1 MRQRGLGLI
10 IVALMLGMLLAA
22 LDQTIVSTALP
33 RIVSD
38 LGGLEQ
44 LSWVVT
50 GYLLAS
56 TVSTPLW
63 GKLGDQFGR
72 KRLFLA
78 AIVIFLIGSALC
90 GLSQNMGELI
100 LFRSIQGLGGGGLM
114 VLAQAIV
121 GDVVSPRD
129 RGKYQGFFGG
139 VFALASIVGPLLGGL
154 FVDHL
159 SWHWVFYINLPL
171 GAVALFV
178 IAAVLPGDST
188 RTKHK
193 IDYVGIVLLG
203 GATSCLVLIATWGG
217 TIYPWAD
224 PLIIGLGVAAVALL
238 AGWWFAERRAVEP
251 VLPLG
256 LFGLRAF
263 SMSSLVA
270 FVVGFGMFGA
280 LIYLPLYLQVVHG
293 VSATLSG
300 VYLLPMM
307 AGMFTM
313 SIVSG
318 QIIARTGK
326 YRFLPIAGTGVA
338 TVGLVLLSTLTEHTT
353 LLRLGLFLLVLGVGL
368 GMTMQVLVII
378 VQNAVRFKDLGV
390 ATSGATFFRMIGGS
404 FGVATLG
411 SVFTARLDSD
421 LRALLATT
429 RLPAGFDPARVQQ
442 DPTTI
447 QRLPP
452 VLVADF
458 LHVYADAIA
467 AVFRVAAPVMFVA
480 FLISWLIPQQRLRET
495 TKATDLGEVMGATS
509 AERSSLAEVER
520 GLVRL
525 ADADLR
531 RGFYDRL
538 GDLAGLTDVPPQG
551 VWIVARLGGEG
562 WVKAADLAARANVS
576 REQGRPFADQLI
588 ARGLVERSPDGDSL
602 RLTEAG
608 QRAALR
614 MLRCSSEGLSRLVAD
629 WGPNSQLE
637 QLVERVASALL
648 GANTDCPR
656 EAGQRRAPQGRA

>member
-1 MRQRGLGLI
+1 MRQKGLGLI
-10 IVALMLGMLLAA
+10 IIALMLGMLLAA

-33 RIVSD
+33 TIVSD

-50 GYLLAS
+50 GYMLAS

-72 KRLFLA
+72 KRLFVA

-90 GLSQNMGELI
+90 GLSRNMGELI

-121 GDVVSPRD
+121 GDVVSARD

-139 VFALASIVGPLLGGL
+139 VFAVSSIVGPLLGGV

-159 SWHWVFYINLPL
+159 GWHWVFYVNLPV

-178 IAAVLPGDST
+178 IIAVLPGDDT
-188 RTKHK
+188 RTKHR
-193 IDYVGIVLLG
+193 IDYAGVVLLG
-203 GATSCLVLIATWGG
+203 GATSCLVLITTWGG
-217 TIYPWAD
+217 TTYPWGD
-224 PLIIGLGVAAVALL
+224 PVIVGLGVAAVAMV
-238 AGWWFAERRAVEP
+238 AGWVFVERRAAEP

-256 LFGLRAF
+256 LFRLRAF
-263 SMSSLVA
+263 SMSSVVG

-280 LIYLPLYLQVVHG
+280 LTYLPLYLQVVHG

-307 AGMFTM
+307 AGMLTM

-318 QIIARTGK
+318 QIITRTGK
-326 YRFLPIAGTGVA
+326 YRFLPIAGTAVA
-338 TVGLVLLSTLTEHTT
+338 TVGMFLLSMLDERSSLLTL
-353 LLRLGLFLLVLGVGL
+353 GVFLLVLGVGL
-368 GMTMQVLVII
+368 GMTMQVLVIV
-378 VQNAVRFKDLGV
+378 VQNAVDFRDLGV
-390 ATSGATFFRMIGGS
+390 ATSGATFFRSIGGS

-411 SVFTARLDSD
+411 SVFTARLNSD
-421 LRALLATT
+421 LGDVLASV
-429 RLPAGFDPARVQQ
+429 RLPAGFEPGRIQE
-442 DPTTI
+442 DPTVI
-447 QRLPP
+447 QRLPRG
-452 VLVADF
+452 LAAEF

-467 AVFRVAAPVMFVA
+467 TVFRVATPIVFVA
-480 FLISWLIPQQRLRET
+480 FLLSWLIPQQRLRET
-495 TKATDLGEVMGATS
+495 TKATDLGEGLGATS

-531 RGFYDRL
+531 KGYYDRL
-538 GDLAGLTDVPPQG
+538 GQLAGMGDISPQG

-562 WVKAADLAARANVS
+562 WVRAADLAQRADVS
-576 REQGRPFADQLI
+576 REEGRPYADQLVE
-588 ARGLVERSPDGDSL
+588 RGLVERSADGEML
-602 RLTEAG
+602 RLTGEG
-608 QRAALR
+608 QQVALR
-614 MLRCSSEGLSRLVAD
+614 LLRCSCEGLSRLVAD
-629 WGPNSQLE
+629 WGPSSELE
-637 QLVERVASALL
+637 RLVERVGPALL
-648 GANTDCPR
+648 GANADRPR
-656 EAGQRRAPQGRA
+656 

>member
-1 MRQRGLGLI
+1 MRQKGLVLI
-10 IVALMLGMLLAA
+10 IVALMLGLLLAA

-33 RIVSD
+33 TIVSD

-50 GYLLAS
+50 AYLLAS

-63 GKLGDQFGR
+63 GKLGDQYGR
-72 KRLFLA
+72 KRLFVA
-78 AIVIFLIGSALC
+78 AIVIFLVGSALC
-90 GLSQNMGELI
+90 GLSQNMSELI
-100 LFRSIQGLGGGGLM
+100 FFRSIQGLGGGGLM

-139 VFALASIVGPLLGGL
+139 VFAVSSIVGPLLGGL

-159 SWHWVFYINLPL
+159 SWHWVFYINLPI

-178 IAAVLPGDST
+178 IATALPGDQT

-193 IDYVGIVLLG
+193 IDYVGVVLLG
-203 GATSCLVLIATWGG
+203 GATSCLVLIATSGA
-217 TIYPWAD
+217 TVSPMV
-224 PLIIGLGVAAVALL
+224 IGLTVAAVALL
-238 AGWWFAERRAVEP
+238 AGWALAERRAAEP

-256 LFGLRAF
+256 LFKVRAF
-263 SMSSLVA
+263 SMTAFVG

-280 LIYLPLYLQVVHG
+280 LAYLPLYLQVVHG
-293 VSATLSG
+293 VTATLSG

-338 TVGLVLLSTLTEHTT
+338 TVGMFLLSMVTEHTSLT
-353 LLRLGLFLLVLGVGL
+353 GLGLYLLVLGVGL

-378 VQNAVRFKDLGV
+378 VQNAVDFKDLGV

-411 SVFTARLDSD
+411 AVFTARLDAD
-421 LRALLATT
+421 LRGLLART
-429 RLPAGFDPARVQQ
+429 RLPPGFDPAQVQQ

-447 QRLPP
+447 QRLPGD
-452 VLVADF
+452 LVAEF

-480 FLISWLIPQQRLRET
+480 FLLSWLIPQQRLRET
-495 TKATDLGEVMGATS
+495 TKATDLGEGLGATS

-525 ADADLR
+525 ADANLR
-531 RGFYDRL
+531 RGFYERL
-538 GDLAGLTDVPPQG
+538 GDLAGLTGVPPQG

-576 REQGRPFADQLI
+576 REQGRPYANQLI
-588 ARGLVERSPDGDSL
+588 TDGLVERSPDGDSL
-602 RLTEAG
+602 RLTEDG

-614 MLRCSSEGLSRLVAD
+614 LLRCSSEGLSRLVAD
-629 WGPNSQLE
+629 WGAHPQLE
-637 QLVERVASALL
+637 QLVERVAPALL
-648 GANTDCPR
+648 GVNADCPR
-656 EAGQRRAPQGRA
+656 QTSPRKGAA